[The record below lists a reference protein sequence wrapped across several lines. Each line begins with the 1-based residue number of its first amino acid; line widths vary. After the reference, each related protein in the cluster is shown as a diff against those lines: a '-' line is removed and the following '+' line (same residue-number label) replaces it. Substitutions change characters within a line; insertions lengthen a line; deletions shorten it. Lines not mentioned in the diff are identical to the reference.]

1 MRERSGHSTPSND
14 ATAIPAWH
22 TRRRALLA
30 AAATVAALA
39 VSTPHDADACGACY
53 AQSSE
58 STIVSDH
65 RMALSISLDRTIL
78 WDQITYQGN
87 PSEFAYVVPVRRGA
101 YLEASNDAWFTA
113 LDAATRPIIMQP
125 QPKATPGG
133 QSDNGRCGSNGRGRC
148 VDSPGAYRESG
159 GGGCCAMAESS
170 SAYDSQGGANAGQG
184 DPSNA
189 GSGAAPAPPPVE
201 IVNQEVTGPYETV
214 TVRSTDPDALNAWLT
229 DHGYAVPPESA
240 PIIAEFVQ
248 GGFDFIALR
257 LRPSAR
263 VRAMQPIRIVSPGA
277 DTTMPLRMMKIGAGA
292 KLGITLWVIGE
303 GRYHVGPKFKNAAI
317 DFDKLIWDF
326 GQSRSNYQELSAA
339 AMATDGGRGVITE
352 YADKPS
358 FDFTGQRAP
367 QSGMTQNLGIADAYS
382 AACLNEGVRVD
393 DWTARAFPD
402 AGPDDDGGMGDAGVD
417 EDAGAPDAGGNAT
430 DAGVRPPQGK
440 PGPTT
445 CDDLDA
451 ATESMRKGDVWIARL
466 RMDLPYDT
474 LDDTLRLEAEP
485 TQKRVENIHF
495 ARDIGTITKL
505 TVSRRSPPPM
515 YGTYLT
521 MGLTALAVARMV
533 RRRKKGA

>member
-1 MRERSGHSTPSND
+1 MRERSGHSKLSTD
-14 ATAIPAWH
+14 ATAIPSWH
-22 TRRRALLA
+22 TRRRTWLAGAATLA
-30 AAATVAALA
+30 ALVA
-39 VSTPHDADACGACY
+39 SSPHDADACGACY
-53 AQSSE
+53 SQTSE

-78 WDQITYQGN
+78 WDQITYQGS
-87 PSEFAYVVPVRRGA
+87 PSEFAYVVPVRRGT

-133 QSDNGRCGSNGRGRC
+133 GYNGGGQYGSDYGGGHG
-148 VDSPGAYRESG
+148 DSYGAASG
-159 GGGCCAMAESS
+159 GGGCCAMASS
-170 SAYDSQGGANAGQG
+170 STLAESGRGANAGQA

-201 IVNQEVTGPYETV
+201 VVNQEVTGPYETV

-248 GGFDFIALR
+248 NGFDFIALR
-257 LRPSAR
+257 LRPFAR

-303 GRYHVGPKFKNAAI
+303 GRYHAAPKFTNAPI

-326 GQSRSNYQELSAA
+326 NQSRSNYQELSAA

-358 FDFTGQRAP
+358 FDLTGRSAP
-367 QSGMTQNLGIADAYS
+367 QSGMTQNLGIADAYY
-382 AACLNEGVRVD
+382 AACANEGLRTS
-393 DWTARAFPD
+393 DWTARPFPD
-402 AGPDDDGGMGDAGVD
+402 AGPDDDGGAADGGVD
-417 EDAGAPDAGGNAT
+417 EEGGAPDAGGGNNGT
-430 DAGVRPPQGK
+430 DAGVRPPSK
-440 PGPTT
+440 PTPTT

-451 ATESMRKGDVWIARL
+451 ATESMRAGDVWISRL
-466 RMDLPYDT
+466 RMDLPYAT
-474 LDDTLRLEAEP
+474 LDETLRLEAEP
-485 TQKRVENIHF
+485 TQKRVENIHT

-533 RRRKKGA
+533 RRRKKA